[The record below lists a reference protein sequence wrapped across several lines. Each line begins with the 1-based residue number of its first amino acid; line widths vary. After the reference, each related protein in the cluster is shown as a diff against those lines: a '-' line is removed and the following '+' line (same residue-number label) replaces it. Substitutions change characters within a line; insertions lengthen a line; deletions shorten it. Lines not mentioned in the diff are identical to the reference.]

1 MRRISP
7 AFLLSSAAAWL
18 LAASCSDSGHP
29 AAAAG
34 APGLGGAADAA
45 GAASGTSGTL
55 GAAGSSGA
63 NGAAG
68 TGGISGG
75 GSSGAAGTGG
85 SAGTPD
91 AAVPDPDASSGGP
104 KGPSAGCGKPLAG
117 SDMPG
122 RFVRRNISVTG
133 VDPALKPATSGGSWT
148 DRVYYL
154 DLPTSYDPSKSYPLL
169 FGGSG
174 CGGSLTTNGDNGGFA
189 VLPANNTDAIQIGL
203 SYVWPQGSGPCFYDG
218 VANTP
223 DLPYFDSVLAEVEAS
238 YCVDRG
244 KVFVGGFS
252 SGGWLTYTLGLARG
266 GVIRGISPA
275 AGGLRPEANRP
286 PGSNQPLAAL
296 LLTGA
301 NDTENPATGPTGS
314 DAARDLI
321 LSINGC
327 VGTETTEWPTCAG
340 CGCVKYDGCPEAFPV
355 IRCRPPGQG
364 HSDGGSAFKKAIWS
378 VWSALP

>member
-1 MRRISP
+1 
-7 AFLLSSAAAWL
+7 
-18 LAASCSDSGHP
+18 
-29 AAAAG
+29 
-34 APGLGGAADAA
+34 
-45 GAASGTSGTL
+45 
-55 GAAGSSGA
+55 
-63 NGAAG
+63 
-68 TGGISGG
+68 
-75 GSSGAAGTGG
+75 
-85 SAGTPD
+85 
-91 AAVPDPDASSGGP
+91 
-104 KGPSAGCGKPLAG
+104 
-117 SDMPG
+117 MPG
-122 RFVRRNISVTG
+122 RFVRRDITVTG

-154 DLPTSYDPSKSYPLL
+154 DLPAGYDAAKPYPLL

-174 CGGSLTTNGDNGGFA
+174 CGGSLTTNGDNGGFP
-189 VLPANNTDAIQIGL
+189 VLPANNSDAIQIGL
-203 SYVWPQGSGPCFYDG
+203 SYVWPQGGGACFYDG

-223 DLPYFDSVLAEVEAS
+223 DLPYFDAVLAEVEAS

-286 PGSNQPLAAL
+286 PASNQPIAAL

-301 NDTENPATGPTGS
+301 NDTDNPATGPTGS

-327 VGTETTEWPTCAG
+327 VGTATTEWPTCAG

-364 HSDGGSAFKKAIWS
+364 HTDGGSAFKKAIWS
-378 VWSALP
+378 IWSTLP